1 MYYIINSQQSE
12 NSWNILENVDCV
24 YLFLSKEVKCKLWF
38 DSNKLDLTNFL
49 TDQHNAEWLRGAIW
63 ALSGAI

>member
-12 NSWNILENVDCV
+12 NSWNILESVDCV

-49 TDQHNAEWLRGAIW
+49 TDQHNAE
-63 ALSGAI
+63 